1 MHFDGLPFFACL
13 CVCVC
18 ICVLLCECLCM
29 HPFFSKV
36 AKWFS
41 GGGFLTNEMLLI
53 FLLAAFFSC
62 FSDTLSSSLSS
73 PSVTD
78 GFPTA
83 DPSASYL
90 MAETCSA
97 CSCMSVE
104 NVLYVN
110 CEKITVYRPT
120 QLIPPSSFLYHLN
133 FQNNFYIVLYP
144 NSFLNFTHA
153 VSLQLGNNK
162 LQSIEGGAFQG
173 MSALK
178 QLHLNNNELKVLRA
192 DTFQGIENLEYLQA
206 DYNLI
211 KYIEK
216 GTFNKLHKLK
226 VLILN
231 DNLVQALPDNIFRF
245 VSLTHLDIRG
255 NRIQKLPYLGVLEH
269 IGRIV
274 ELQLDDNPWNCTC
287 DLAPLKSW
295 LENMPY
301 NIFIGEAICE
311 TPSDLYG
318 RLLKETSKQE
328 LCPMGTGS
336 DFDVKM
342 PPADNGQ
349 SPSITSP
356 TSVAPFATKAPKMT
370 DSSKIY
376 GNGIIAGLPPYGRNS
391 QIVSFQTRIPPLC
404 PQPCSCKAHPSDFG
418 ISVSCQERNIKSLAE
433 LIPKPQNAKKLHLS
447 GNYIHDISLT
457 DFQGFEGLDLLHLGS
472 NQIVTVQKGVFTNFT
487 NLRRLYLNG
496 NQLEQLHPEMF
507 LGLTNLQYLYL
518 EYNAIKE
525 ILAGSFDP
533 MPNLQLLYLNNN
545 VLRSLPAYVF
555 AGVPLARL
563 NLKNNHFMTLPVSG
577 VLDQLQSLSQIDLEG
592 NPWECSCDL
601 VALKLWLEKLND
613 GLAAKEVKCASP
625 VQFSN
630 IELRHL
636 KNEILCPKLIA
647 RPPLIHTRA
656 TPVMTSVSSAGVGK
670 APPGGPV
677 PLSIM
682 ILSILV
688 VLILTVF
695 VAFCLLVFVLRRN
708 KKPVGRQEGLG
719 NRECSN
725 MSLQLR
731 RHSHK
736 SGKKGAIPGDD
747 LGGETFIPQ
756 TIENFGKS
764 HTCGIGRSSD
774 MDAGF
779 KFADSQRQKIIF
791 RNSSET
797 EKEPLAT
804 LEQNKRLS
812 TIDELEEFLPNRE
825 SSMFIQNFLDSKRE
839 FNSIGMRGYEI
850 RYPEKTLDKK
860 MKKSSLIGGNHSK
873 IVVEHR
879 KSEYYELKAKLQG
892 TPDYLQVL
900 EEQTALSK
908 I

>member
-1 MHFDGLPFFACL
+1 MML
-13 CVCVC
+13 
-18 ICVLLCECLCM
+18 VL
-29 HPFFSKV
+29 
-36 AKWFS
+36 
-41 GGGFLTNEMLLI
+41 
-53 FLLAAFFSC
+53 LLAAF
-62 FSDTLSSSLSS
+62 SSSISSSS
-73 PSVTD
+73 PSSPSMSD
-78 GFPTA
+78 GLPMA
-83 DPSASYL
+83 DPSAPDL
-90 MAETCSA
+90 MSETCSA
-97 CSCMSVE
+97 CSCLSVE

-120 QLIPPSSFLYHLN
+120 QLIPPVSSLYHLN
-133 FQNNFYIVLYP
+133 FQNNFLIILYP

-153 VSLQLGNNK
+153 VSLQLGNNQ
-162 LQSIEGGAFQG
+162 LQNIEGGAFMG

-178 QLHLNNNELKVLRA
+178 QLHLNNNELKVLQA

-216 GTFNKLHKLK
+216 GAFNKLHKLK

-231 DNLVQALPDNIFRF
+231 DNLIQALPDNIFRF
-245 VSLTHLDIRG
+245 ASLTHLDIRG

-287 DLAPLKSW
+287 DLAPLKAW

-318 RLLKETSKQE
+318 RLLKETNKQE

-336 DFDVKM
+336 DFDVRM
-342 PPADNGQ
+342 PPALPDTGQ
-349 SPSITSP
+349 SSSP
-356 TSVAPFATKAPKMT
+356 TPVVAITTKSPKTT

-376 GNGIIAGLPPYGRNS
+376 GNGIVAGLPPFGRNS
-391 QIVSFQTRIPPLC
+391 QIVSFQTRSTPLLC
-404 PQPCSCKAHPSDFG
+404 PEPCSCKTHPSDFG
-418 ISVSCQERNIKSLAE
+418 ITVSCQERNIKNLGD
-433 LIPKPQNAKKLHLS
+433 LVPKPQNAKKLHLS
-447 GNYIHDISLT
+447 GNYIHDISPT
-457 DFQGFEGLDLLHLGS
+457 DLRGFEGLDLLHLGS
-472 NQIVTVQKGVFTNFT
+472 NQIVTVQKGVFANLT

-496 NQLEQLHPEMF
+496 NQIEQLHPEMF

-525 ILAGSFDP
+525 VLAGTFDS

-555 AGVPLARL
+555 AGVSLVKL

-577 VLDQLQSLSQIDLEG
+577 VLDQLRSLAQIDLEG

-601 VALKLWLEKLND
+601 VALKIWLEKLSD
-613 GLAAKEVKCASP
+613 RVAAKEVRCASP
-625 VQFSN
+625 AQFYN
-630 IELRHL
+630 TELRVL

-647 RPPLIHTRA
+647 RPPFIFTSA
-656 TPVMTSVSSAGVGK
+656 TPVLTSVSPAGVGK

-708 KKPVGRQEGLG
+708 KKPAGRQELG
-719 NRECSN
+719 NQECGS
-725 MSLQLR
+725 MSLQLH
-731 RHSHK
+731 RHGHK
-736 SGKKGAIPGDD
+736 SGKKGSIPGDE

-756 TIENFGKS
+756 TIEHIGKS
-764 HTCGIGRSSD
+764 HTCGIGRSAD

-779 KFADSQRQKIIF
+779 KFADSQRQKIIL
-791 RNSSET
+791 RSSA
-797 EKEPLAT
+797 EKDKDALST
-804 LEQNKRLS
+804 LERNKRLS

-825 SSMFIQNFLDSKRE
+825 PSMFLQNFLDGKRD
-839 FNSIGMRGYEI
+839 FNSIGMGSYEI
-850 RYPEKTLDKK
+850 RYPEKSLDRK

-873 IVVEHR
+873 IVVEQR
-879 KSEYYELKAKLQG
+879 KTSCAHTLPRTHTHSAKKCLLENRNDQCLDGHNGSILQSF
-892 TPDYLQVL
+892 YLDQGGYTL
-900 EEQTALSK
+900 H
-908 I
+908 

>member
-1 MHFDGLPFFACL
+1 
-13 CVCVC
+13 
-18 ICVLLCECLCM
+18 
-29 HPFFSKV
+29 
-36 AKWFS
+36 
-41 GGGFLTNEMLLI
+41 MLLVL
-53 FLLAAFFSC
+53 LLAAFS
-62 FSDTLSSSLSS
+62 SSISGSLASSLSS
-73 PSVTD
+73 PSMSN
-78 GFPTA
+78 GPPMA
-83 DPSASYL
+83 DPSAPDL
-90 MAETCSA
+90 LAETCVA

-110 CEKITVYRPT
+110 CEEITVYRPT
-120 QLIPPSSFLYHLN
+120 QLIPPTSSLYHLN
-133 FQNNFYIVLYP
+133 FQNNFLIILYP

-153 VSLQLGNNK
+153 VSLHLGNNK
-162 LQSIEGGAFQG
+162 LQNIEGGAFMG

-178 QLHLNNNELKVLRA
+178 QLHLNSNELKVLRA
-192 DTFQGIENLEYLQA
+192 DTFLGIENLEYLQA

-211 KYIEK
+211 QYIEK
-216 GTFNKLHKLK
+216 GAFNKLHKLK

-231 DNLVQALPDNIFRF
+231 DNLIQALPDNIFRF
-245 VSLTHLDIRG
+245 ASLTHLDIRG

-287 DLAPLKSW
+287 DLAPLKAW

-318 RLLKETSKQE
+318 RLLKETNKQE

-336 DFDVKM
+336 EFDVRM
-342 PPADNGQ
+342 PPAQ
-349 SPSITSP
+349 PSKTPP
-356 TSVAPFATKAPKMT
+356 TTVAPIATKAPKTT
-370 DSSKIY
+370 DSSKFY
-376 GNGIIAGLPPYGRNS
+376 GNGIVAGRNN
-391 QIVSFQTRIPPLC
+391 QIVSFQLC

-418 ISVSCQERNIKSLAE
+418 ISVSCQERNIKNLAD
-433 LIPKPQNAKKLHLS
+433 LVPKPPNAKKLHLS
-447 GNYIHDISLT
+447 GNYIRDINPS

-472 NQIVTVQKGVFTNFT
+472 NQIVTVQKGVFANLT

-496 NQLEQLHPEMF
+496 NLLEQLHPEMF

-525 ILAGSFDP
+525 ILAGTFDS

-555 AGVPLARL
+555 AGIPLARL

-577 VLDQLQSLSQIDLEG
+577 VLDQLRSLTQIDLEG

-601 VALKLWLEKLND
+601 VALKLWLQKLSD
-613 GLAAKEVKCASP
+613 GVAAKEVKCASP
-625 VQFSN
+625 VQFAN
-630 IELRHL
+630 IELRLL
-636 KNEILCPKLIA
+636 KNEILCPRMA
-647 RPPLIHTRA
+647 RPPFIQTGA
-656 TPVMTSVSSAGVGK
+656 TPVLTSVSPAGVGK

-719 NRECSN
+719 NQECGS

-736 SGKKGAIPGDD
+736 SGKKGSIPGDD

-756 TIENFGKS
+756 TIEHIGKS

-774 MDAGF
+774 LDAGF
-779 KFADSQRQKIIF
+779 KFADSQRQKIIL
-791 RNSSET
+791 RNSADK
-797 EKEPLAT
+797 EKDMLST
-804 LEQNKRLS
+804 LERNKRLS

-825 SSMFIQNFLDSKRE
+825 PSMFIHNFLDSKRD
-839 FNSIGMRGYEI
+839 FNSIGMGGYEI

-873 IVVEHR
+873 IVVEQR
-879 KSEYYELKAKLQG
+879 KSTNYSNISIDCSTERLLGCRLKLCVVIAAIILLPFPKPAHQPCLPG
-892 TPDYLQVL
+892 SVHPSSHLPVFLFAVPEHNYDP
-900 EEQTALSK
+900 
-908 I
+908 

>member
-1 MHFDGLPFFACL
+1 
-13 CVCVC
+13 
-18 ICVLLCECLCM
+18 
-29 HPFFSKV
+29 
-36 AKWFS
+36 
-41 GGGFLTNEMLLI
+41 MLLVL
-53 FLLAAFFSC
+53 LLAAFS
-62 FSDTLSSSLSS
+62 SSISGSLASSLSS
-73 PSVTD
+73 PSMSN
-78 GFPTA
+78 GPPMA
-83 DPSASYL
+83 DPSAPDL
-90 MAETCSA
+90 LAETCVA

-110 CEKITVYRPT
+110 CEEITVYRPT
-120 QLIPPSSFLYHLN
+120 QLIPPASSLYHLN
-133 FQNNFYIVLYP
+133 FQNNFLIILYP

-153 VSLQLGNNK
+153 VSLHLGNNK
-162 LQSIEGGAFQG
+162 LQNIEGGAFMG

-178 QLHLNNNELKVLRA
+178 QLHLNSNELKVLRA
-192 DTFQGIENLEYLQA
+192 DTFLGIENLEYLQA

-211 KYIEK
+211 QYIEK
-216 GTFNKLHKLK
+216 GAFNKLHKLK

-231 DNLVQALPDNIFRF
+231 DNLIQALPDNIFRF
-245 VSLTHLDIRG
+245 ASLTHLDIRG

-287 DLAPLKSW
+287 DLAPLKAW

-318 RLLKETSKQE
+318 RLLKETNKQE

-336 DFDVKM
+336 EFDVRM
-342 PPADNGQ
+342 PPAQ
-349 SPSITSP
+349 PSKTPPS
-356 TSVAPFATKAPKMT
+356 TVAPIATKTPKTT
-370 DSSKIY
+370 DSSKFY
-376 GNGIIAGLPPYGRNS
+376 GNGIVAGRNN
-391 QIVSFQTRIPPLC
+391 QIVSFQLC

-418 ISVSCQERNIKSLAE
+418 ISVSCQERNIKNLAD
-433 LIPKPQNAKKLHLS
+433 LVPKPPNAKKLHLS
-447 GNYIHDISLT
+447 GNYIRDINPS

-472 NQIVTVQKGVFTNFT
+472 NQIVTVQKGVFANLT

-496 NQLEQLHPEMF
+496 NMLEQLHPEMF

-525 ILAGSFDP
+525 ILAGTFDS

-555 AGVPLARL
+555 AGIPLARL

-577 VLDQLQSLSQIDLEG
+577 VLDQLRSLTQIDLEG

-601 VALKLWLEKLND
+601 VALKLWLQKLSD
-613 GLAAKEVKCASP
+613 GVAAKEVKCASP
-625 VQFSN
+625 VQFAN
-630 IELRHL
+630 IELRLL
-636 KNEILCPKLIA
+636 KNEILCPRMA
-647 RPPLIHTRA
+647 RPPFIQTGA
-656 TPVMTSVSSAGVGK
+656 TPVLTSVSPAGVGK

-719 NRECSN
+719 NQECGS

-736 SGKKGAIPGDD
+736 SGKKGSIPGDD

-756 TIENFGKS
+756 TIEHIGKS

-774 MDAGF
+774 LDAGF
-779 KFADSQRQKIIF
+779 KFADSQRQKIIL
-791 RNSSET
+791 RNSADK
-797 EKEPLAT
+797 EKDMLST
-804 LEQNKRLS
+804 LERNKRLS

-825 SSMFIQNFLDSKRE
+825 PSMFIHNFLDSKRD
-839 FNSIGMRGYEI
+839 FSSIGMGGYEI

-873 IVVEHR
+873 IVVEQR

-908 I
+908 M

>member
-1 MHFDGLPFFACL
+1 
-13 CVCVC
+13 
-18 ICVLLCECLCM
+18 
-29 HPFFSKV
+29 
-36 AKWFS
+36 
-41 GGGFLTNEMLLI
+41 MLLVL
-53 FLLAAFFSC
+53 LLAAFS
-62 FSDTLSSSLSS
+62 SSISGSLASSLSS
-73 PSVTD
+73 PSMSN
-78 GFPTA
+78 GPPMA
-83 DPSASYL
+83 DPSAPDL
-90 MAETCSA
+90 LAETCVA

-110 CEKITVYRPT
+110 CEEITVYRPT
-120 QLIPPSSFLYHLN
+120 QLIPPASSLYHLN
-133 FQNNFYIVLYP
+133 FQNNFLIILYP

-153 VSLQLGNNK
+153 VSLHLGNNK
-162 LQSIEGGAFQG
+162 LQNIEGGAFMG

-178 QLHLNNNELKVLRA
+178 QLHLNSNELKVLRA
-192 DTFQGIENLEYLQA
+192 DTFLGIENLEYLQA

-211 KYIEK
+211 QYIEK
-216 GTFNKLHKLK
+216 GAFNKLHKLK

-231 DNLVQALPDNIFRF
+231 DNLIQALPDNIFRF
-245 VSLTHLDIRG
+245 ASLTHLDIRG

-287 DLAPLKSW
+287 DLAPLKAW

-318 RLLKETSKQE
+318 RLLKETNKQE

-336 DFDVKM
+336 EFDVRM
-342 PPADNGQ
+342 PPAQ
-349 SPSITSP
+349 PSKTPPS
-356 TSVAPFATKAPKMT
+356 TVAPIATKTPKTT
-370 DSSKIY
+370 DSSKFY
-376 GNGIIAGLPPYGRNS
+376 GNGIVAGRNN
-391 QIVSFQTRIPPLC
+391 QIVSFQLC

-418 ISVSCQERNIKSLAE
+418 ISVSCQERNIKNLAD
-433 LIPKPQNAKKLHLS
+433 LVPKPPNAKKLHLS
-447 GNYIHDISLT
+447 GNYIRDINPS

-472 NQIVTVQKGVFTNFT
+472 NQIVTVQKGVFANLT

-496 NQLEQLHPEMF
+496 NLLEQLHPEMF

-525 ILAGSFDP
+525 ILAGTFDS

-555 AGVPLARL
+555 AGIPLARL

-577 VLDQLQSLSQIDLEG
+577 VLDQLRSLTQIDLEG

-601 VALKLWLEKLND
+601 VALKLWLQKLSD
-613 GLAAKEVKCASP
+613 GVAAKEVKCASP
-625 VQFSN
+625 VQFAN
-630 IELRHL
+630 IELRLL
-636 KNEILCPKLIA
+636 KNEILCPRMA
-647 RPPLIHTRA
+647 RPPFIQTGA
-656 TPVMTSVSSAGVGK
+656 TPVLTSVSPAGVGK

-719 NRECSN
+719 NQECGS

-736 SGKKGAIPGDD
+736 SGKKGSIPGDD

-756 TIENFGKS
+756 TIEHIGKS

-774 MDAGF
+774 LDAGF
-779 KFADSQRQKIIF
+779 KFADSQRQKIIL
-791 RNSSET
+791 RNSADK
-797 EKEPLAT
+797 EKDMLST
-804 LEQNKRLS
+804 LERNKRLS

-825 SSMFIQNFLDSKRE
+825 PSMFIHNFLDSKRD
-839 FNSIGMRGYEI
+839 FNSIGMGGYEI

-873 IVVEHR
+873 IVVEQR

-908 I
+908 M

>member
-1 MHFDGLPFFACL
+1 
-13 CVCVC
+13 
-18 ICVLLCECLCM
+18 
-29 HPFFSKV
+29 
-36 AKWFS
+36 
-41 GGGFLTNEMLLI
+41 MLLVILLTAVFSSI
-53 FLLAAFFSC
+53 FV
-62 FSDTLSSSLSS
+62 SSSSS
-73 PSVTD
+73 TTSMSDGPPMVDPFPSDLT
-78 GFPTA
+78 
-83 DPSASYL
+83 
-90 MAETCSA
+90 AETCVA

-110 CEKITVYRPT
+110 CEKVTVYRPT
-120 QLIPPSSFLYHLN
+120 QLIPPASSLYHLN
-133 FQNNFYIVLYP
+133 FQNNFLIILYP

-153 VSLQLGNNK
+153 VSLHLGNNK
-162 LQSIEGGAFQG
+162 LQNIEGGAFMG

-216 GTFNKLHKLK
+216 GAFNKLHKLK

-231 DNLVQALPDNIFRF
+231 DNLIQALPDNIFRF
-245 VSLTHLDIRG
+245 ASLTHLDIRG

-287 DLAPLKSW
+287 DLAPLKAW

-311 TPSDLYG
+311 TPLDLYG
-318 RLLKETSKQE
+318 RLLKETNKQE
-328 LCPMGTGS
+328 LCPMGIGS
-336 DFDVKM
+336 EFDVRM
-342 PPADNGQ
+342 PPPDNGQ
-349 SPSITSP
+349 APSAMSPST
-356 TSVAPFATKAPKMT
+356 VAPVATKAPKTT

-376 GNGIIAGLPPYGRNS
+376 GIVAGSPPSGRKV
-391 QIVSFQTRIPPLC
+391 QIVSFQTRTPPLLC

-418 ISVSCQERNIKSLAE
+418 ISVSCQERNIKNLAE
-433 LIPKPQNAKKLHLS
+433 LIPKPQNAKKLFLS
-447 GNYIHDISLT
+447 GNYIRDISPF
-457 DFQGFEGLDLLHLGS
+457 DFKGFEGLDLLHLGS
-472 NQIVTVQKGVFTNFT
+472 NQIAAVQKGVFANLT

-507 LGLTNLQYLYL
+507 LGLTNLQSLSL

-525 ILAGSFDP
+525 ILAGTFDS

-545 VLRSLPAYVF
+545 VLRSLPAYIF
-555 AGVPLARL
+555 AGIPLAKL
-563 NLKNNHFMTLPVSG
+563 SLKDNHFMTLPVSG
-577 VLDQLQSLSQIDLEG
+577 VLDQLESLNQIDLEG
-592 NPWECSCDL
+592 NPWDCTCDV
-601 VALKLWLEKLND
+601 VALKIWLQKLND
-613 GLAAKEVKCASP
+613 GVAVKEVKCVSP
-625 VQFSN
+625 AQFSN
-630 IELRHL
+630 TELRL
-636 KNEILCPKLIA
+636 IKNEVLCPKLA
-647 RPPLIHTRA
+647 RPPPIVTST
-656 TPVMTSVSSAGVGK
+656 TPFLTSTAEVSN

-695 VAFCLLVFVLRRN
+695 VAFCLLIFVLRRN

-719 NRECSN
+719 NQECGS

-731 RHSHK
+731 RHGHK
-736 SGKKGAIPGDD
+736 SGKKGSIPGDD
-747 LGGETFIPQ
+747 LGAETFIPQ
-756 TIENFGKS
+756 TIEHIGKS

-774 MDAGF
+774 IDAGF

-791 RNSSET
+791 RSCPD
-797 EKEPLAT
+797 KDKDPLST
-804 LEQNKRLS
+804 LERNKRLS
-812 TIDELEEFLPNRE
+812 TIDELEEFLPSRDP
-825 SSMFIQNFLDSKRE
+825 SMFIHNFMDAKRD
-839 FNSIGMRGYEI
+839 FNSIGMGGYEI
-850 RYPEKTLDKK
+850 RYPEKTLDRK

-873 IVVEHR
+873 IVVEQR

-908 I
+908 M

>member
-1 MHFDGLPFFACL
+1 
-13 CVCVC
+13 
-18 ICVLLCECLCM
+18 
-29 HPFFSKV
+29 
-36 AKWFS
+36 
-41 GGGFLTNEMLLI
+41 MLLVL
-53 FLLAAFFSC
+53 LLAAFS
-62 FSDTLSSSLSS
+62 SSISGSLASSLSS
-73 PSVTD
+73 PSMSN
-78 GFPTA
+78 GPPMA
-83 DPSASYL
+83 DPSAPDL
-90 MAETCSA
+90 LAETCVA

-110 CEKITVYRPT
+110 CEEITVYRPT
-120 QLIPPSSFLYHLN
+120 QLIPPASSLYHLN
-133 FQNNFYIVLYP
+133 FQNNFLIILYP

-153 VSLQLGNNK
+153 VSLHLGNNK
-162 LQSIEGGAFQG
+162 LQNIEGGAFMG

-178 QLHLNNNELKVLRA
+178 QLHLNSNELKVLRA
-192 DTFQGIENLEYLQA
+192 DTFLGIENLEYLQA

-211 KYIEK
+211 QYIEK
-216 GTFNKLHKLK
+216 GAFNKLHKLK

-231 DNLVQALPDNIFRF
+231 DNLIQALPDNIFRF
-245 VSLTHLDIRG
+245 ASLTHLDIRG

-287 DLAPLKSW
+287 DLAPLKAW

-318 RLLKETSKQE
+318 RLLKETNKQE

-336 DFDVKM
+336 EFDVRM
-342 PPADNGQ
+342 PPAQ
-349 SPSITSP
+349 PSKTPPS
-356 TSVAPFATKAPKMT
+356 TVAPIATKTPKTT
-370 DSSKIY
+370 DSSKFY
-376 GNGIIAGLPPYGRNS
+376 GNGIVAGRNN
-391 QIVSFQTRIPPLC
+391 QIVSFQLC

-418 ISVSCQERNIKSLAE
+418 ISVSCQERNIKNLAD
-433 LIPKPQNAKKLHLS
+433 LVPKPPNAKKLHLS
-447 GNYIHDISLT
+447 GNYIRDINPS

-472 NQIVTVQKGVFTNFT
+472 NQIVTVQKGVFANLT

-496 NQLEQLHPEMF
+496 NLLEQLHPEMF

-525 ILAGSFDP
+525 ILAGTFDS

-545 VLRSLPAYVF
+545 VLQSLPAYVF
-555 AGVPLARL
+555 AGIPLARL

-577 VLDQLQSLSQIDLEG
+577 VLDQLRSLTQIDLEG

-601 VALKLWLEKLND
+601 VALKLWLQKLSD
-613 GLAAKEVKCASP
+613 GVAAKEVKCASP
-625 VQFSN
+625 VQFAN
-630 IELRHL
+630 IELRLL
-636 KNEILCPKLIA
+636 KNEILCPRMA
-647 RPPLIHTRA
+647 RPPFIQTGA
-656 TPVMTSVSSAGVGK
+656 TPVLTSVSPAGVGK

-719 NRECSN
+719 NQECGS

-736 SGKKGAIPGDD
+736 SGKKGSIPGDD
-747 LGGETFIPQ
+747 LGGEAFIPQ
-756 TIENFGKS
+756 TIEHIGKS

-774 MDAGF
+774 LDAGF
-779 KFADSQRQKIIF
+779 KFADSQRQKIIL
-791 RNSSET
+791 RNSADK
-797 EKEPLAT
+797 EKDMLST
-804 LEQNKRLS
+804 LERNKRLS

-825 SSMFIQNFLDSKRE
+825 PSMFIHNFLDSKRD
-839 FNSIGMRGYEI
+839 FNSIGMGGYEI

-873 IVVEHR
+873 IVVEQR

-908 I
+908 M

>member
-1 MHFDGLPFFACL
+1 
-13 CVCVC
+13 
-18 ICVLLCECLCM
+18 
-29 HPFFSKV
+29 
-36 AKWFS
+36 
-41 GGGFLTNEMLLI
+41 MLLVL
-53 FLLAAFFSC
+53 LLAAFS
-62 FSDTLSSSLSS
+62 SSISGSLSSSLSS
-73 PSVTD
+73 PSMSD
-78 GFPTA
+78 GPQMA
-83 DPSASYL
+83 DPSASDL

-120 QLIPPSSFLYHLN
+120 QLVPPASSLYHLN
-133 FQNNFYIVLYP
+133 FQNNFLIILYP

-162 LQSIEGGAFQG
+162 LQNIEGGAFMG

-192 DTFQGIENLEYLQA
+192 DTFLGIENLEYLQA

-211 KYIEK
+211 KYIER
-216 GTFNKLHKLK
+216 GAFNKLHRLK

-231 DNLVQALPDNIFRF
+231 DNLIQALPDNIFRF
-245 VSLTHLDIRG
+245 ASLTHLDIRG

-287 DLAPLKSW
+287 DLAPLKAW

-318 RLLKETSKQE
+318 RLLKETNKQE

-336 DFDVKM
+336 DFDVRM
-342 PPADNGQ
+342 PPVPPDGQ
-349 SPSITSP
+349 SPSKMSP
-356 TSVAPFATKAPKMT
+356 TTVVPLATKVPKTT

-376 GNGIIAGLPPYGRNS
+376 GNGIVAGLPPFGRNS
-391 QIVSFQTRIPPLC
+391 QIVSVQTRTPPLLQLQC

-418 ISVSCQERNIKSLAE
+418 ISVSCQERNIKHLAD
-433 LIPKPQNAKKLHLS
+433 LIPKPPNAKKLHLS
-447 GNYIHDISLT
+447 GNYIRDISPA

-472 NQIVTVQKGVFTNFT
+472 NQIATVQKGVFANLT

-507 LGLTNLQYLYL
+507 LGLSNLQYLYL

-525 ILAGSFDP
+525 ILAGTFDS

-555 AGVPLARL
+555 AGVSLARL

-577 VLDQLQSLSQIDLEG
+577 VLDQLRSLTQIDLEG

-601 VALKLWLEKLND
+601 VALKLWLEKLSD
-613 GLAAKEVKCASP
+613 GVAGKEVKCASP

-630 IELRHL
+630 TELRLL
-636 KNEILCPKLIA
+636 KNEILCPKLVA
-647 RPPLIHTRA
+647 RPPFILTSA
-656 TPVMTSVSSAGVGK
+656 TPVLTSVSPAGVGK

-708 KKPVGRQEGLG
+708 KKPAGRQEGLG
-719 NRECSN
+719 NQECGS

-736 SGKKGAIPGDD
+736 SGKKGSIPGDD

-756 TIENFGKS
+756 TIEHIGKS
-764 HTCGIGRSSD
+764 HTCGMGRSSD

-779 KFADSQRQKIIF
+779 KFADSQRQKIIL
-791 RNSSET
+791 RNSADKDKDS
-797 EKEPLAT
+797 LST
-804 LEQNKRLS
+804 LERNKRLS
-812 TIDELEEFLPNRE
+812 TIDELEEFLPHRE
-825 SSMFIQNFLDSKRE
+825 PSMFIQNFLDSKRD
-839 FNSIGMRGYEI
+839 FNSIGMGGYEI

-873 IVVEHR
+873 IVVEQR

-908 I
+908 M

>member
-1 MHFDGLPFFACL
+1 MHLKILAMCTVP
-13 CVCVC
+13 
-18 ICVLLCECLCM
+18 VLSPLALHCQITR
-29 HPFFSKV
+29 V
-36 AKWFS
+36 
-41 GGGFLTNEMLLI
+41 MLLI
-53 FLLAAFFSC
+53 PLLAAFFS
-62 FSDTLSSSLSS
+62 SISGSLSSSLSS
-73 PSVTD
+73 MSD
-78 GFPTA
+78 GPPMMDPTA
-83 DPSASYL
+83 SDL

-110 CEKITVYRPT
+110 CEKIPVYRPT
-120 QLIPPSSFLYHLN
+120 QLIPPASYLYHMN
-133 FQNNFYIVLYP
+133 FQNNFLIILYP

-162 LQSIEGGAFQG
+162 LQNIEGGAFMG

-216 GTFNKLHKLK
+216 GAFNKLHKLK

-231 DNLVQALPDNIFRF
+231 DNLIQSLPENIFRF
-245 VSLTHLDIRG
+245 ASLTHLDIRG
-255 NRIQKLPYLGVLEH
+255 NRIQNLPYLGVLEH

-287 DLAPLKSW
+287 DLAPLKAW

-318 RLLKETSKQE
+318 RLLKETNRQE

-336 DFDVKM
+336 EFDIRM
-342 PPADNGQ
+342 PPALPENGQ
-349 SPSITSP
+349 ESFIVTS
-356 TSVAPFATKAPKMT
+356 TTVAPADTK
-370 DSSKIY
+370 SSKTPDPSKFF
-376 GNGIIAGLPPYGRNS
+376 GNGIVAGLPPLGKNR
-391 QIVSFQTRIPPLC
+391 QIVSFQTPPMSC
-404 PQPCSCKAHPSDFG
+404 PLPCSCKAQPSDFG
-418 ISVSCQERNIKSLAE
+418 ISISCQERSIRNLAE
-433 LIPKPQNAKKLHLS
+433 LASKPPNAKKLHLS
-447 GNYIHDISLT
+447 GNYILDISPT

-472 NQIVTVQKGVFTNFT
+472 NQIAVVQKGVFANLT

-496 NQLEQLHPEMF
+496 NQLEQLHPDMF

-525 ILAGSFDP
+525 ILASTFDS

-545 VLRSLPAYVF
+545 VLRSLPAYIF
-555 AGVPLARL
+555 AGVHLARL

-577 VLDQLQSLSQIDLEG
+577 VLDQLRSLTQIDLEG

-601 VALKLWLEKLND
+601 VALKLWLQKLSD
-613 GLAAKEVKCASP
+613 GVAAKEVKCASP
-625 VQFSN
+625 VQFAN
-630 IELRHL
+630 IELRL
-636 KNEILCPKLIA
+636 IKNEILCPRLA
-647 RPPLIHTRA
+647 RPPLIITSA
-656 TPVMTSVSSAGVGK
+656 TPILTSVSPAGVGK

-719 NRECSN
+719 NQECGSL
-725 MSLQLR
+725 SLQIR
-731 RHSHK
+731 RHGHK
-736 SGKKGAIPGDD
+736 SGKKGSIPGDD

-756 TIENFGKS
+756 TIEHIGKS

-779 KFADSQRQKIIF
+779 KFADSQRQKIIL
-791 RNSSET
+791 RNCPDKDKDLLS
-797 EKEPLAT
+797 T
-804 LEQNKRLS
+804 LERNKRLS

-825 SSMFIQNFLDSKRE
+825 PSLFIHNFLDSKRD
-839 FNSIGMRGYEI
+839 FNSIGMSGYEI

-873 IVVEHR
+873 IVVEQR

-908 I
+908 M

>member
-1 MHFDGLPFFACL
+1 
-13 CVCVC
+13 
-18 ICVLLCECLCM
+18 
-29 HPFFSKV
+29 
-36 AKWFS
+36 
-41 GGGFLTNEMLLI
+41 MLLVL
-53 FLLAAFFSC
+53 LLAAFS
-62 FSDTLSSSLSS
+62 SSITGSLSSSSLSS
-73 PSVTD
+73 PPMSD
-78 GFPTA
+78 GPQMA
-83 DPSASYL
+83 YPSPSDL

-120 QLIPPSSFLYHLN
+120 QLVPPASSLYHLN
-133 FQNNFYIVLYP
+133 FQNNFLIVLYP

-162 LQSIEGGAFQG
+162 LQNVEGGAFAG

-216 GTFNKLHKLK
+216 GAFNKLHKLK
-226 VLILN
+226 VVILN
-231 DNLVQALPDNIFRF
+231 DNLIQALPDNIFRF
-245 VSLTHLDIRG
+245 ASLTHLDIRG

-287 DLAPLKSW
+287 DLAPLKAW

-318 RLLKETSKQE
+318 RLLKETNKQE

-336 DFDVKM
+336 DFDVRM
-342 PPADNGQ
+342 PPAHPENGQ
-349 SPSITSP
+349 PPSRMSPSTVGP
-356 TSVAPFATKAPKMT
+356 AATKAPT

-376 GNGIIAGLPPYGRNS
+376 GNGIVAGLPPSGRNR
-391 QIVSFQTRIPPLC
+391 QIVSTQTRTPPLTC

-418 ISVSCQERNIKSLAE
+418 ISVSCQERNVKNLAD
-433 LIPKPQNAKKLHLS
+433 LFPRPTNAKKLHVS
-447 GNYIHDISLT
+447 GNYIHDVSPL

-472 NQIVTVQKGVFTNFT
+472 NQIVTIQRGVFANLT

-496 NQLEQLHPEMF
+496 NQIEQLHPEMF
-507 LGLTNLQYLYL
+507 LGLSNLQYLYL

-525 ILAGSFDP
+525 ILAGTFDS

-555 AGVPLARL
+555 AGVSLARL

-577 VLDQLQSLSQIDLEG
+577 VLDQLQTLTQIDLEG
-592 NPWECSCDL
+592 NPWDCSCDL
-601 VALKLWLEKLND
+601 VALKLWLEKLGD
-613 GLAAKEVKCASP
+613 GVASREVRCSSP

-630 IELRHL
+630 VELRLL
-636 KNEILCPKLIA
+636 KNEVICPKLVS
-647 RPPLIHTRA
+647 RPPLIFTSA
-656 TPVMTSVSSAGVGK
+656 TPTLTSAPPAGVDK

-708 KKPVGRQEGLG
+708 KKPAGRQEGLG
-719 NRECSN
+719 SQECGS

-731 RHSHK
+731 RHGHK
-736 SGKKGAIPGDD
+736 SGKKGSIPGDD
-747 LGGETFIPQ
+747 LGAETFIPQ
-756 TIENFGKS
+756 TIEHIGKS
-764 HTCGIGRSSD
+764 HTCGIGRSPD

-779 KFADSQRQKIIF
+779 KFADSQRQKIIL
-791 RNSSET
+791 RSSGGASAASER
-797 EKEPLAT
+797 EKEALST
-804 LEQNKRLS
+804 LERNKRLS
-812 TIDELEEFLPNRE
+812 TIDELEEFLPHRE
-825 SSMFIQNFLDSKRE
+825 PSMFIQNFLDKRD
-839 FNSIGMRGYEI
+839 FNSIGMGGYEI
-850 RYPEKTLDKK
+850 RYPEKTLDRK
-860 MKKSSLIGGNHSK
+860 KKSSLIGGNHSK
-873 IVVEHR
+873 IVVEQR

-908 I
+908 M

>member
-1 MHFDGLPFFACL
+1 
-13 CVCVC
+13 
-18 ICVLLCECLCM
+18 
-29 HPFFSKV
+29 
-36 AKWFS
+36 
-41 GGGFLTNEMLLI
+41 MLLVL
-53 FLLAAFFSC
+53 LLAAFS
-62 FSDTLSSSLSS
+62 SSISGSLASSLSS
-73 PSVTD
+73 PSMSN
-78 GFPTA
+78 GPPMA
-83 DPSASYL
+83 DPSAPDL
-90 MAETCSA
+90 LAETCVA

-110 CEKITVYRPT
+110 CEEITVYRPT
-120 QLIPPSSFLYHLN
+120 QLIPPASSLYHLN
-133 FQNNFYIVLYP
+133 FQNNFLIILYP

-153 VSLQLGNNK
+153 VSLHLGNNK
-162 LQSIEGGAFQG
+162 LQNIEGGAFMG

-178 QLHLNNNELKVLRA
+178 QLHLNSNELKVLRA
-192 DTFQGIENLEYLQA
+192 DTFLGIENLEYLQA

-211 KYIEK
+211 QYIEK
-216 GTFNKLHKLK
+216 GAFNKLHKLK

-231 DNLVQALPDNIFRF
+231 DNLIQALPDNIFRF
-245 VSLTHLDIRG
+245 ASLTHLDIRG

-287 DLAPLKSW
+287 DLAPLKAW

-318 RLLKETSKQE
+318 RLLKETNKQE

-336 DFDVKM
+336 EFDVRM
-342 PPADNGQ
+342 PPAQ
-349 SPSITSP
+349 PSKTPPS
-356 TSVAPFATKAPKMT
+356 TVAPIATKTPKTT
-370 DSSKIY
+370 DSSKFY
-376 GNGIIAGLPPYGRNS
+376 GNGIVAGRNN
-391 QIVSFQTRIPPLC
+391 QIVSFQLC

-418 ISVSCQERNIKSLAE
+418 ISVSCQERNIKNLAD
-433 LIPKPQNAKKLHLS
+433 LVPKPPNAKKLHLS
-447 GNYIHDISLT
+447 GNYIRDINPS

-472 NQIVTVQKGVFTNFT
+472 NQIVTVQKGVFANLT

-496 NQLEQLHPEMF
+496 NLLEQLHPEMF

-525 ILAGSFDP
+525 ILAGTFDS

-545 VLRSLPAYVF
+545 VLQSLPAYVF
-555 AGVPLARL
+555 AGIPLARL

-577 VLDQLQSLSQIDLEG
+577 VLDQLRSLTQIDLEG
-592 NPWECSCDL
+592 NPWECLCDL
-601 VALKLWLEKLND
+601 VALKLWLQKLSD
-613 GLAAKEVKCASP
+613 GVAAKEVKCASP
-625 VQFSN
+625 VQFAN
-630 IELRHL
+630 IELRLL
-636 KNEILCPKLIA
+636 KNEILCPRMA
-647 RPPLIHTRA
+647 RPPFIQTGA
-656 TPVMTSVSSAGVGK
+656 TPVLTSVSPAGVGK

-719 NRECSN
+719 NQECGS

-736 SGKKGAIPGDD
+736 SGKKGSIPGDD
-747 LGGETFIPQ
+747 LGGEAFIPQ
-756 TIENFGKS
+756 TIEHIGKS

-774 MDAGF
+774 LDAGF
-779 KFADSQRQKIIF
+779 KFADSQRQKIIL
-791 RNSSET
+791 RNSADK
-797 EKEPLAT
+797 EKDMLST
-804 LEQNKRLS
+804 LERNKRLS

-825 SSMFIQNFLDSKRE
+825 PSMFIHNFLDSKRD
-839 FNSIGMRGYEI
+839 FNSIGMGGYEI

-873 IVVEHR
+873 IVVEQR

-908 I
+908 M

>member
-1 MHFDGLPFFACL
+1 MHRLKSEPTAILTSEWEQCL
-13 CVCVC
+13 S
-18 ICVLLCECLCM
+18 IKKPHLQTL
-29 HPFFSKV
+29 KV
-36 AKWFS
+36 TKWFS
-41 GGGFLTNEMLLI
+41 GGFIKGKMLLLV
-53 FLLAAFFSC
+53 LLAFSVSNT
-62 FSDTLSSSLSS
+62 FSDLDSDLS
-73 PSVTD
+73 
-78 GFPTA
+78 
-83 DPSASYL
+83 
-90 MAETCSA
+90 AETCSA
-97 CSCMSVE
+97 CSCMSIE

-120 QLIPPSSFLYHLN
+120 QLLPPVSSLYHLN
-133 FQNNFYIVLYP
+133 FQNNLLIILYP

-162 LQSIEGGAFQG
+162 LQNIEGGAFYG
-173 MSALK
+173 LSSLK

-192 DTFQGIENLEYLQA
+192 DTFYGIENLEYLQA

-216 GTFNKLHKLK
+216 GSFNKLHRLK

-231 DNLVQALPDNIFRF
+231 DNLVQILPDNIFRF
-245 VSLTHLDIRG
+245 ASLTHLDIRG

-287 DLAPLKSW
+287 DLLPLKAW

-318 RLLKETSKQE
+318 RLLKETNKQE

-336 DFDVKM
+336 DFDVRM
-342 PPADNGQ
+342 PPSQPDNGQ
-349 SPSITSP
+349 TTTDTAPTTIPPITTNPS
-356 TSVAPFATKAPKMT
+356 KM
-370 DSSKIY
+370 Y
-376 GNGIIAGLPPYGRNS
+376 GNGIVGLPGLNKHIPIMSY
-391 QIVSFQTRIPPLC
+391 QTRTPPLSC
-404 PQPCSCKAHPSDFG
+404 PQPCTCKAHPSDFG
-418 ISVSCQERNIKSLAE
+418 IGVSCQERSIHNLAD
-433 LIPKPQNAKKLHLS
+433 LIPKPPNAKKLHLS
-447 GNYIHDISLT
+447 GNYIQYISPV

-472 NQIVTVQKGVFTNFT
+472 NQIVTVQKGVFANLT

-507 LGLTNLQYLYL
+507 LGLSNLQYLYL

-525 ILAGSFDP
+525 VLAETFDS

-545 VLRSLPAYVF
+545 VLRSLPAYIF
-555 AGVPLARL
+555 ASVSLARL

-577 VLDQLQSLSQIDLEG
+577 VLDQLRSLTQIDLEG

-613 GLAAKEVKCASP
+613 GVAAKEIKCASP

-630 IELRHL
+630 IELRLL

-647 RPPLIHTRA
+647 RSPFILTSAI
-656 TPVMTSVSSAGVGK
+656 PVVNSLSPAGVGK

-708 KKPVGRQEGLG
+708 KKPPGRQEGMG
-719 NRECSN
+719 NQECGS
-725 MSLQLR
+725 MQLALR
-731 RHSHK
+731 RHNK
-736 SGKKGAIPGDD
+736 SSKKDD

-756 TIENFGKS
+756 TIEHMSKS
-764 HTCGIGRSSD
+764 HTCSIRDSES
-774 MDAGF
+774 GF
-779 KFADSQRQKIIF
+779 RFADSQRQKIIM
-791 RNSSET
+791 RNSTDQDKDSLS
-797 EKEPLAT
+797 PLDPR
-804 LEQNKRLS
+804 NKRLS
-812 TIDELEEFLPNRE
+812 TIDELDEFLPRE
-825 SSMFIQNFLDSKRE
+825 SNMFIQNFLDSKRLD
-839 FNSIGMRGYEI
+839 FNSIGVSGFEI
-850 RYPEKTLDKK
+850 RYPEKPHDKN
-860 MKKSSLIGGNHSK
+860 MKKSLIGGNHSK
-873 IVVEHR
+873 IVVEQR
-879 KSEYYELKAKLQG
+879 KNEYYELKAKLQG

-900 EEQTALSK
+900 EEQTQMSK
-908 I
+908 M

>member
-1 MHFDGLPFFACL
+1 
-13 CVCVC
+13 
-18 ICVLLCECLCM
+18 
-29 HPFFSKV
+29 
-36 AKWFS
+36 
-41 GGGFLTNEMLLI
+41 MLLVL
-53 FLLAAFFSC
+53 LLAAFS
-62 FSDTLSSSLSS
+62 SSISGSLSSSLSS
-73 PSVTD
+73 SSSSD
-78 GFPTA
+78 GYPMA
-83 DPSASYL
+83 DPSSLDL

-120 QLIPPSSFLYHLN
+120 QLIPPASSLYHLN
-133 FQNNFYIVLYP
+133 FQNNLLIILYP

-162 LQSIEGGAFQG
+162 LQNIEGGAFVG
-173 MSALK
+173 LSSLK

-192 DTFQGIENLEYLQA
+192 DTFQGIESLEYLQA

-216 GTFNKLHKLK
+216 GAFNKLHKLK

-231 DNLVQALPDNIFRF
+231 DNLIQALPDNIFRF
-245 VSLTHLDIRG
+245 ASLTHLDIRG

-287 DLAPLKSW
+287 DLAPLKAW

-318 RLLKETSKQE
+318 RLLKETNKQE
-328 LCPMGTGS
+328 LCPLGTGS
-336 DFDVKM
+336 DFDVRM
-342 PPADNGQ
+342 PPAQPENGQ
-349 SPSITSP
+349 SPSNMSP
-356 TSVAPFATKAPKMT
+356 TTVAPLATKAPKTT
-370 DSSKIY
+370 DPSKIY
-376 GNGIIAGLPPYGRNS
+376 GNGIVAGLPPFGRNS
-391 QIVSFQTRIPPLC
+391 QIVSYQTRTPPLSC
-404 PQPCSCKAHPSDFG
+404 PQPCTCKAHPSDFG
-418 ISVSCQERNIKSLAE
+418 ISVSCQERNINNLAD
-433 LIPKPQNAKKLHLS
+433 LIPKPPNAKKLHLS
-447 GNYIHDISLT
+447 GNYIRDISPA

-472 NQIVTVQKGVFTNFT
+472 NQIVTVQKGVFANLT

-525 ILAGSFDP
+525 ILAGTFDS

-545 VLRSLPAYVF
+545 VLRSLPAYIF
-555 AGVPLARL
+555 AGVSLARL

-577 VLDQLQSLSQIDLEG
+577 VLDQLRSLTQIDLEG

-601 VALKLWLEKLND
+601 VALKLWLEKLSD
-613 GLAAKEVKCASP
+613 GVAAKEVKCASP

-630 IELRHL
+630 IELRLL

-647 RPPLIHTRA
+647 RPPFILTSA
-656 TPVMTSVSSAGVGK
+656 TPVLTSVSPAGVGK

-719 NRECSN
+719 SQECGS

-736 SGKKGAIPGDD
+736 SGKKGSVPGDD
-747 LGGETFIPQ
+747 LGGEAFIPQ
-756 TIENFGKS
+756 TIEHIGKS

-779 KFADSQRQKIIF
+779 KFADSQRQKIIL
-791 RNSSET
+791 RNSADKDKDS
-797 EKEPLAT
+797 LST
-804 LEQNKRLS
+804 LERNKRLS
-812 TIDELEEFLPNRE
+812 TIDELEEFLPGRE
-825 SSMFIQNFLDSKRE
+825 SNMFIQNFLDSKRD
-839 FNSIGMRGYEI
+839 FNSIGMGGFEI
-850 RYPEKTLDKK
+850 RYPEKPLDKK

-873 IVVEHR
+873 IVVEQR

-908 I
+908 M

>member
-1 MHFDGLPFFACL
+1 
-13 CVCVC
+13 
-18 ICVLLCECLCM
+18 
-29 HPFFSKV
+29 
-36 AKWFS
+36 
-41 GGGFLTNEMLLI
+41 MLLVL
-53 FLLAAFFSC
+53 LLAAFS
-62 FSDTLSSSLSS
+62 SSITGSLSSSSLSS
-73 PSVTD
+73 PPMSD
-78 GFPTA
+78 GPQMA
-83 DPSASYL
+83 YPSPSDL
-90 MAETCSA
+90 MAETCIA

-120 QLIPPSSFLYHLN
+120 QLIPPPSSLYHLN
-133 FQNNFYIVLYP
+133 FQNNFLIVLYP

-153 VSLQLGNNK
+153 VSMQLGNNK
-162 LQSIEGGAFQG
+162 LQNVEGGAFAG

-216 GTFNKLHKLK
+216 GAFNKLHKLK
-226 VLILN
+226 VVILN
-231 DNLVQALPDNIFRF
+231 DNLIQVLPDNIFRF
-245 VSLTHLDIRG
+245 ASLTHLDIRG

-287 DLAPLKSW
+287 DLAPLKAW

-318 RLLKETSKQE
+318 RLLKETNKQE

-336 DFDVKM
+336 DFDVRM
-342 PPADNGQ
+342 PPVHPENGQ
-349 SPSITSP
+349 PASGMSPST
-356 TSVAPFATKAPKMT
+356 VAPVATKAPKTT

-376 GNGIIAGLPPYGRNS
+376 GNGIVAGLPSSGRNS
-391 QIVSFQTRIPPLC
+391 QIISTQTRTPPVTC

-418 ISVSCQERNIKSLAE
+418 ISVSCQERNVKNLAD
-433 LIPKPQNAKKLHLS
+433 LVPRPTNAKKLHVS
-447 GNYIHDISLT
+447 GNYIHDVSPQ

-472 NQIVTVQKGVFTNFT
+472 NQIVTLQRGVFANLT

-496 NQLEQLHPEMF
+496 NQIEQLHPEMF
-507 LGLTNLQYLYL
+507 LGLSNLQYLYL

-525 ILAGSFDP
+525 ILAGTFDS

-555 AGVPLARL
+555 AGVSLARL
-563 NLKNNHFMTLPVSG
+563 NLKNNHFVTLPVSG
-577 VLDQLQSLSQIDLEG
+577 VLDQLQSLTQIDLEG
-592 NPWECSCDL
+592 NPWDCSCEL
-601 VALKLWLEKLND
+601 VALKLWLEKLGD
-613 GLAAKEVKCASP
+613 GVAAREVKCTSP
-625 VQFSN
+625 AQFYN
-630 IELRHL
+630 VELRLL
-636 KNEILCPKLIA
+636 KNEDICPKLVSR
-647 RPPLIHTRA
+647 RPFPFTLA
-656 TPVMTSVSSAGVGK
+656 TPILTSVPPAGVDT

-708 KKPVGRQEGLG
+708 KKPAGRQEGLG
-719 NRECSN
+719 SQECGS

-731 RHSHK
+731 RHGHK
-736 SGKKGAIPGDD
+736 SGKKGSIPGDD
-747 LGGETFIPQ
+747 LGAETFIPQ
-756 TIENFGKS
+756 TIEHIGKS
-764 HTCGIGRSSD
+764 HTCGIGRSPD

-779 KFADSQRQKIIF
+779 KFADSQRQKIIL
-791 RNSSET
+791 RSSGGASAASDR
-797 EKEPLAT
+797 EKEALST
-804 LEQNKRLS
+804 LERNKRLS
-812 TIDELEEFLPNRE
+812 TIDELEEFLPHRE
-825 SSMFIQNFLDSKRE
+825 PSMFIQNFLDKRD
-839 FNSIGMRGYEI
+839 FNSIGMGGYEI
-850 RYPEKTLDKK
+850 RYPEKTLDRK
-860 MKKSSLIGGNHSK
+860 KKSSLIGGNHSK
-873 IVVEHR
+873 IVVEQR

-908 I
+908 M

>member
-1 MHFDGLPFFACL
+1 MVNVCACAF
-13 CVCVC
+13 
-18 ICVLLCECLCM
+18 
-29 HPFFSKV
+29 FFSPKV
-36 AKWFS
+36 GKWFS
-41 GGGFLTNEMLLI
+41 GGGFLTGKMLLI
-53 FLLAAFFSC
+53 LLWVAFS
-62 FSDTLSSSLSS
+62 SSITGSLSSSLSS
-73 PSVTD
+73 PSMLDEAQMVE
-78 GFPTA
+78 
-83 DPSASYL
+83 PSPSDL

-120 QLIPPSSFLYHLN
+120 QLIPPGSSLYHLN
-133 FQNNFYIVLYP
+133 FQNNLLIILYP

-162 LQSIEGGAFQG
+162 LQNIEGGAFMG
-173 MSALK
+173 MGALK

-211 KYIEK
+211 KTIEK
-216 GTFNKLHKLK
+216 GAFNKLHKLK
-226 VLILN
+226 VVILN
-231 DNLVQALPDNIFRF
+231 DNLIQLLPDNIFRF
-245 VSLTHLDIRG
+245 ASLTHLDIRG
-255 NRIQKLPYLGVLEH
+255 NRIQRLPYLGVLEH

-287 DLAPLKSW
+287 ELAPLKAW

-311 TPSDLYG
+311 TPIDLYG
-318 RLLKETSKQE
+318 RLLKETNKQE

-342 PPADNGQ
+342 PPMLPDDNQ
-349 SPSITSP
+349 TPSKMPPSPEVPMTTKPPKSI
-356 TSVAPFATKAPKMT
+356 
-370 DSSKIY
+370 DSKVY
-376 GNGIIAGLPPYGRNS
+376 GNGIVAGLPPLGRNS
-391 QIVSFQTRIPPLC
+391 QIISFQNPQLVC
-404 PQPCSCKAHPSDFG
+404 PQPCICKAHPSDFG
-418 ISVSCQERNIKSLAE
+418 ISVSCQKRNIRKLVE
-433 LIPKPQNAKKLHLS
+433 LIPRPPNAKKLHLS
-447 GNYIHDISLT
+447 ENYINEMSPV
-457 DFQGFEGLDLLHLGS
+457 DFQGFEGLDFLHLGS
-472 NQIVTVQKGVFTNFT
+472 NQIVTVQKGAFANLT

-496 NQLEQLHPEMF
+496 NQIEQLHPEMF
-507 LGLTNLQYLYL
+507 LGLSNLQYLYL

-525 ILAGSFDP
+525 ILAGTFNP
-533 MPNLQLLYLNNN
+533 LPNLQLLYLNNN
-545 VLRSLPAYVF
+545 VLRSLPAYIF
-555 AGVPLARL
+555 AGISLARL

-577 VLDQLQSLSQIDLEG
+577 VLDQLHSLTQIDLEG

-601 VALKLWLEKLND
+601 VALKLWLEKLNA
-613 GLAAKEVKCASP
+613 GVVAKEVKCASP
-625 VQFSN
+625 AQFSN
-630 IELRHL
+630 TELRLL
-636 KNEILCPKLIA
+636 KNEIMCPKLVA
-647 RPPLIHTRA
+647 RPPFILTSA
-656 TPVMTSVSSAGVGK
+656 TPTLTSVAPAGVGK

-719 NRECSN
+719 NPECGS
-725 MSLQLR
+725 MSLQLH

-736 SGKKGAIPGDD
+736 STKKGFLPGDD
-747 LGGETFIPQ
+747 LGGEPFIPQ
-756 TIENFGKS
+756 TIEHIRKS

-774 MDAGF
+774 IDAEF
-779 KFADSQRQKIIF
+779 RFADPHRQKIIL
-791 RNSSET
+791 RNSAEQD
-797 EKEPLAT
+797 KEALST
-804 LEQNKRLS
+804 LERNKRLS
-812 TIDELEEFLPNRE
+812 TIDELEEFLPHRE
-825 SSMFIQNFLDSKRE
+825 PNMFFQSFLDSKRE
-839 FNSIGMRGYEI
+839 FKTAGIGGYEI
-850 RYPEKTLDKK
+850 HYPEKSTLDRK

-873 IVVEHR
+873 ILVEQR

>member
-1 MHFDGLPFFACL
+1 MHRLKSEPTAILTSEWEQCL
-13 CVCVC
+13 S
-18 ICVLLCECLCM
+18 IKKPHLQTL
-29 HPFFSKV
+29 KV
-36 AKWFS
+36 TKWFS
-41 GGGFLTNEMLLI
+41 GGFIKGKMLLLV
-53 FLLAAFFSC
+53 LLAFSVSNT
-62 FSDTLSSSLSS
+62 FSDLDSDLS
-73 PSVTD
+73 
-78 GFPTA
+78 
-83 DPSASYL
+83 
-90 MAETCSA
+90 AETCSA
-97 CSCMSVE
+97 CSCMSIE

-120 QLIPPSSFLYHLN
+120 QLLPPVSSLYHLN
-133 FQNNFYIVLYP
+133 FQNNLLIILYP

-162 LQSIEGGAFQG
+162 LQNIEGGAFYG
-173 MSALK
+173 LSSLK

-192 DTFQGIENLEYLQA
+192 DTFYGIENLEYLQA

-216 GTFNKLHKLK
+216 GSFNKLHRLK

-231 DNLVQALPDNIFRF
+231 DNLVQILPDNIFRF
-245 VSLTHLDIRG
+245 ASLTHLDIRG

-287 DLAPLKSW
+287 DLLPLKAW

-318 RLLKETSKQE
+318 RLLKETNKQE

-336 DFDVKM
+336 DFDVRM
-342 PPADNGQ
+342 PPSQPDNGQ
-349 SPSITSP
+349 TTTDTAPTTIPPITTNPS
-356 TSVAPFATKAPKMT
+356 KM
-370 DSSKIY
+370 Y
-376 GNGIIAGLPPYGRNS
+376 GNGIVGLPGLNKHIPIMSY
-391 QIVSFQTRIPPLC
+391 QTRTPPLSC
-404 PQPCSCKAHPSDFG
+404 PQPCTCKAHPSDFG
-418 ISVSCQERNIKSLAE
+418 IGVSCQERSIHNLAD
-433 LIPKPQNAKKLHLS
+433 LIPKPPNAKKLHLS
-447 GNYIHDISLT
+447 GNYIQYISPV

-472 NQIVTVQKGVFTNFT
+472 NQIVTVQKGVFANLT

-507 LGLTNLQYLYL
+507 LGLSNLQYLYL

-525 ILAGSFDP
+525 VLAETFDS

-545 VLRSLPAYVF
+545 VLRSLPAYIF
-555 AGVPLARL
+555 ASVSLARL

-577 VLDQLQSLSQIDLEG
+577 VLDQLRSLTQIDLEG

-613 GLAAKEVKCASP
+613 GVAAKEIKCASP

-630 IELRHL
+630 IELRLL

-647 RPPLIHTRA
+647 RSPFILTSAI
-656 TPVMTSVSSAGVGK
+656 PVVNSLSPAGVGK

-708 KKPVGRQEGLG
+708 KKPPGRQEGMG
-719 NRECSN
+719 NQECGS
-725 MSLQLR
+725 MQLALR
-731 RHSHK
+731 RHNK
-736 SGKKGAIPGDD
+736 SSKKDD

-756 TIENFGKS
+756 TIEHMSKS
-764 HTCGIGRSSD
+764 HTCSIRDSES
-774 MDAGF
+774 GF
-779 KFADSQRQKIIF
+779 RFADSQRQKIIM
-791 RNSSET
+791 RNSTDQDKDSLS
-797 EKEPLAT
+797 PLDPR
-804 LEQNKRLS
+804 NKRLS
-812 TIDELEEFLPNRE
+812 TIDELDEFLPRE
-825 SSMFIQNFLDSKRE
+825 SNMFIQNFLDSKRLD
-839 FNSIGMRGYEI
+839 FNSIGVSGFEI
-850 RYPEKTLDKK
+850 RYPEKPHDKN
-860 MKKSSLIGGNHSK
+860 MKKSLIGGKN
-873 IVVEHR
+873 
-879 KSEYYELKAKLQG
+879 EYYELKAKLQG

-900 EEQTALSK
+900 EEQTQMSK
-908 I
+908 M

>member
-1 MHFDGLPFFACL
+1 MML
-13 CVCVC
+13 
-18 ICVLLCECLCM
+18 VL
-29 HPFFSKV
+29 
-36 AKWFS
+36 
-41 GGGFLTNEMLLI
+41 
-53 FLLAAFFSC
+53 LLAAFS
-62 FSDTLSSSLSS
+62 SSISSSSLSS
-73 PSVTD
+73 PSMSD
-78 GFPTA
+78 GPPMA
-83 DPSASYL
+83 DPDL

-110 CEKITVYRPT
+110 CEKIAVYRPT
-120 QLIPPSSFLYHLN
+120 QLVPPVSSLYHLN
-133 FQNNFYIVLYP
+133 FQNNFLIILYP

-153 VSLQLGNNK
+153 VSLHLGNNQ
-162 LQSIEGGAFQG
+162 LQNVEGGAFMG

-216 GTFNKLHKLK
+216 GAFNKLHRLK

-231 DNLVQALPDNIFRF
+231 DNLIQALPDNIFRF
-245 VSLTHLDIRG
+245 ASLTHLDIRG

-287 DLAPLKSW
+287 DLAPLKAW

-311 TPSDLYG
+311 TPIDLYG
-318 RLLKETSKQE
+318 RLLKETNKQE

-336 DFDVKM
+336 DFDVRM
-342 PPADNGQ
+342 PPALPDTGQ
-349 SPSITSP
+349 SPSKISP
-356 TSVAPFATKAPKMT
+356 TSVVQIATKSPKTT
-370 DSSKIY
+370 DASKIY
-376 GNGIIAGLPPYGRNS
+376 GNGIVAGSPPFGRNS
-391 QIVSFQTRIPPLC
+391 QIVSFQTRTPPLLC
-404 PQPCSCKAHPSDFG
+404 PKPCSCKTHPSDFG
-418 ISVSCQERNIKSLAE
+418 ISVSCQERNVKNLVE
-433 LIPKPQNAKKLHLS
+433 LLPKPPNAKKLHLS
-447 GNYIHDISLT
+447 GNYIRDISPT

-472 NQIVTVQKGVFTNFT
+472 NQIVTVEKGVFANLT

-496 NQLEQLHPEMF
+496 NQIEQLHPEMF

-525 ILAGSFDP
+525 ILAGTFDS

-555 AGVPLARL
+555 AGVSLAKL

-577 VLDQLQSLSQIDLEG
+577 VLDQLRSLTQIDLEG

-601 VALKLWLEKLND
+601 VALKMWLEKLND
-613 GLAAKEVKCASP
+613 GVTAKEVRCASP
-625 VQFSN
+625 VQFAN
-630 IELRHL
+630 IELRLL
-636 KNEILCPKLIA
+636 KSEILCPKLIA
-647 RPPLIHTRA
+647 RPPFIFTSA
-656 TPVMTSVSSAGVGK
+656 TPLLTSLSPAGVGK

-708 KKPVGRQEGLG
+708 KKPVGRQELG
-719 NRECSN
+719 NQECGS
-725 MSLQLR
+725 MSLQPY
-731 RHSHK
+731 RHGHK
-736 SGKKGAIPGDD
+736 SGKKGSIPGDD
-747 LGGETFIPQ
+747 LGGETFIPH
-756 TIENFGKS
+756 TIEHISKS

-774 MDAGF
+774 IDAGF
-779 KFADSQRQKIIF
+779 KFADSQRQKIIL
-791 RNSSET
+791 RSSDD
-797 EKEPLAT
+797 KDALST
-804 LEQNKRLS
+804 LERNKRLS

-825 SSMFIQNFLDSKRE
+825 PSMFLQNFLEGKRD
-839 FNSIGMRGYEI
+839 FNSIGMSGYEI
-850 RYPEKTLDKK
+850 RYPEKSLDRK

-873 IVVEHR
+873 IVVEQR

-900 EEQTALSK
+900 EEQTALTK
-908 I
+908 M

>member
-1 MHFDGLPFFACL
+1 MLL
-13 CVCVC
+13 
-18 ICVLLCECLCM
+18 VLLL
-29 HPFFSKV
+29 V
-36 AKWFS
+36 A
-41 GGGFLTNEMLLI
+41 
-53 FLLAAFFSC
+53 C
-62 FSDTLSSSLSS
+62 SSSISGSLASSVSS
-73 PSVTD
+73 PTSLD
-78 GFPTA
+78 GYPMA
-83 DPSASYL
+83 DPSSSDL
-90 MAETCSA
+90 MVETCSV

-110 CEKITVYRPT
+110 CDKITVYRPT
-120 QLIPPSSFLYHLN
+120 QLIPPVSSLYHLN
-133 FQNNFYIVLYP
+133 FQNNVLIILYP

-162 LQSIEGGAFQG
+162 LQNIEGGAFAG
-173 MSALK
+173 LSALK

-192 DTFQGIENLEYLQA
+192 DTFQGIESLEYLQA

-216 GTFNKLHKLK
+216 GAFNKLHRLK
-226 VLILN
+226 VVILN
-231 DNLVQALPDNIFRF
+231 DNLIQLLPDNIFRF
-245 VSLTHLDIRG
+245 ASLTHLDIRG

-287 DLAPLKSW
+287 DLAPLKAW

-318 RLLKETSKQE
+318 RLLKETNKQE

-336 DFDVKM
+336 DFDVRM
-342 PPADNGQ
+342 PPVPPEHGE
-349 SPSITSP
+349 SPSNMSP
-356 TSVAPFATKAPKMT
+356 TTVATLITKAPKST
-370 DSSKIY
+370 DPSKIY
-376 GNGIIAGLPPYGRNS
+376 GNGIVGGLPPFGRTG
-391 QIVSFQTRIPPLC
+391 QIVSYQTRTPPLSC
-404 PQPCSCKAHPSDFG
+404 PQPCTCKAHPSDFG
-418 ISVSCQERNIKSLAE
+418 ISVSCQERNVNSLSD
-433 LIPKPQNAKKLHLS
+433 LIPKPPNAKKLHLS
-447 GNYIHDISLT
+447 GNYIRDISPV

-472 NQIVTVQKGVFTNFT
+472 NQIATVQK
-487 NLRRLYLNG
+487 
-496 NQLEQLHPEMF
+496 
-507 LGLTNLQYLYL
+507 
-518 EYNAIKE
+518 
-525 ILAGSFDP
+525 
-533 MPNLQLLYLNNN
+533 
-545 VLRSLPAYVF
+545 
-555 AGVPLARL
+555 
-563 NLKNNHFMTLPVSG
+563 VSG
-577 VLDQLQSLSQIDLEG
+577 VLDQLRSLTQIDLEG

-601 VALKLWLEKLND
+601 VALKIWLEKLSD
-613 GLAAKEVKCASP
+613 GVAAKEVKCASP

-630 IELRHL
+630 IELRLL

-647 RPPLIHTRA
+647 RPPVIFTSS
-656 TPVMTSVSSAGVGK
+656 TPLLTSLSPAGVGK

-688 VLILTVF
+688 VLIVTVF

-708 KKPVGRQEGLG
+708 KKPAGRQEGLG
-719 NRECSN
+719 GPECGS

-736 SGKKGAIPGDD
+736 SGKKGCVPGDD

-756 TIENFGKS
+756 TIEHIGKS

-779 KFADSQRQKIIF
+779 KFADSQRQKIIL
-791 RNSSET
+791 RNCADKDKDSLS
-797 EKEPLAT
+797 T
-804 LEQNKRLS
+804 LERNKRLS
-812 TIDELEEFLPNRE
+812 TIDELEEFLPGRE
-825 SSMFIQNFLDSKRE
+825 SNMFLQNFLDSKRD
-839 FNSIGMRGYEI
+839 FNSIGMGGFEI
-850 RYPEKTLDKK
+850 RYPEKPDKK

-873 IVVEHR
+873 IVVEQR

-908 I
+908 M

>member
-1 MHFDGLPFFACL
+1 
-13 CVCVC
+13 
-18 ICVLLCECLCM
+18 
-29 HPFFSKV
+29 
-36 AKWFS
+36 
-41 GGGFLTNEMLLI
+41 MLLVL
-53 FLLAAFFSC
+53 LLAAFS
-62 FSDTLSSSLSS
+62 SSISGSLASSLSS
-73 PSVTD
+73 PSMSN
-78 GFPTA
+78 GPPMA
-83 DPSASYL
+83 DPSAPDL
-90 MAETCSA
+90 LAETCVA

-110 CEKITVYRPT
+110 CEEITVYRPT
-120 QLIPPSSFLYHLN
+120 QLVPPASSLYHLN
-133 FQNNFYIVLYP
+133 FQNNFLIILYP

-153 VSLQLGNNK
+153 VSLHLGNNK
-162 LQSIEGGAFQG
+162 LQNIEGGAFMG

-178 QLHLNNNELKVLRA
+178 QLHLNSNELKVLRA
-192 DTFQGIENLEYLQA
+192 DTFLGIENLEYLQA

-211 KYIEK
+211 QYIEK
-216 GTFNKLHKLK
+216 GAFNKLHKLK

-231 DNLVQALPDNIFRF
+231 DNLIQALPDNIFRF
-245 VSLTHLDIRG
+245 ASLTHLDIRG

-287 DLAPLKSW
+287 DLAPLKAW

-318 RLLKETSKQE
+318 RLLKETNKQE

-336 DFDVKM
+336 EFDVRM
-342 PPADNGQ
+342 PPAQ
-349 SPSITSP
+349 PSKTPPS
-356 TSVAPFATKAPKMT
+356 TVAPIATKTPKTT
-370 DSSKIY
+370 DSSKFY
-376 GNGIIAGLPPYGRNS
+376 GNGIVAGRNN
-391 QIVSFQTRIPPLC
+391 QIVSFQLC

-418 ISVSCQERNIKSLAE
+418 ISVSCQERNIKNLAD
-433 LIPKPQNAKKLHLS
+433 LVPKPPNAKKLHLS
-447 GNYIHDISLT
+447 GNYIRDINPS

-472 NQIVTVQKGVFTNFT
+472 NQIITVQKGVFANLT

-496 NQLEQLHPEMF
+496 NLLEQLHPEMF

-525 ILAGSFDP
+525 ILAGTFDS

-555 AGVPLARL
+555 AGIPLARL

-577 VLDQLQSLSQIDLEG
+577 VLDQLRSLTQIDLEG

-601 VALKLWLEKLND
+601 VALKLWLQKLSD
-613 GLAAKEVKCASP
+613 GVAAKEVKCASP
-625 VQFSN
+625 VQFAN
-630 IELRHL
+630 IELRLL
-636 KNEILCPKLIA
+636 KNEILCPRMA
-647 RPPLIHTRA
+647 RPPFIQTGA
-656 TPVMTSVSSAGVGK
+656 TPVLTSVSPAGVGK

-719 NRECSN
+719 NQECGS

-736 SGKKGAIPGDD
+736 SGKKGSIPGDD
-747 LGGETFIPQ
+747 LGGEAFIPQ
-756 TIENFGKS
+756 TIEHIGKS

-774 MDAGF
+774 LDAGF
-779 KFADSQRQKIIF
+779 KFADSQRQKIIL
-791 RNSSET
+791 RNSADK
-797 EKEPLAT
+797 EKDMLST
-804 LEQNKRLS
+804 LERNKRLS

-825 SSMFIQNFLDSKRE
+825 PSMFIHNFLDSKRD
-839 FNSIGMRGYEI
+839 FNSIGMGGYEI

-873 IVVEHR
+873 IVVEQR

-908 I
+908 M

>member
-1 MHFDGLPFFACL
+1 
-13 CVCVC
+13 
-18 ICVLLCECLCM
+18 
-29 HPFFSKV
+29 
-36 AKWFS
+36 
-41 GGGFLTNEMLLI
+41 MLLVL
-53 FLLAAFFSC
+53 LLAAFFSSI
-62 FSDTLSSSLSS
+62 FVSTSSSSS
-73 PSVTD
+73 QSSMSD
-78 GFPTA
+78 GPPMA
-83 DPSASYL
+83 DPSPSDL
-90 MAETCSA
+90 MAETCVA

-110 CEKITVYRPT
+110 CEKIAVYRPT
-120 QLIPPSSFLYHLN
+120 QLVPPVSSLYHLN
-133 FQNNFYIVLYP
+133 FQNNFLIILYP
-144 NSFLNFTHA
+144 NSFQNFTHA
-153 VSLQLGNNK
+153 VSLHLGNNK
-162 LQSIEGGAFQG
+162 LQNIEGGAFIG

-216 GTFNKLHKLK
+216 GSFNKLHKLK

-231 DNLVQALPDNIFRF
+231 DNLIQALPDNIFRF
-245 VSLTHLDIRG
+245 ASLTHLDIRG

-287 DLAPLKSW
+287 DLASLKAW

-318 RLLKETSKQE
+318 RLLKETNKQE

-336 DFDVKM
+336 EFDVRM
-342 PPADNGQ
+342 LPPDNGQ
-349 SPSITSP
+349 SPSKMSP
-356 TSVAPFATKAPKMT
+356 TTVASIATKAPKAT

-376 GNGIIAGLPPYGRNS
+376 GNGIVAGLPPFGRNS
-391 QIVSFQTRIPPLC
+391 QIVSFQTRTPPLSC

-418 ISVSCQERNIKSLAE
+418 ISVSCQERNIKNLAQ
-433 LIPKPQNAKKLHLS
+433 LIPRPPNAKKLHLS
-447 GNYIHDISLT
+447 GNYIREISPT

-472 NQIVTVQKGVFTNFT
+472 NQIAGVQKSVFANLT

-525 ILAGSFDP
+525 ILAGTFDS

-545 VLRSLPAYVF
+545 VLRSLPAYIF

-577 VLDQLQSLSQIDLEG
+577 VLDQLRSLTQIDLEG
-592 NPWECSCDL
+592 NPWDCACDV
-601 VALKLWLEKLND
+601 VALKLWLQKLSD
-613 GLAAKEVKCASP
+613 GVAAKEVKCASP
-625 VQFSN
+625 AQFSN
-630 IELRHL
+630 IELRL
-636 KNEILCPKLIA
+636 IKNVVLCPRLA
-647 RPPLIHTRA
+647 RPLVTSA
-656 TPVMTSVSSAGVGK
+656 TPLLTSESPAGVGK

-695 VAFCLLVFVLRRN
+695 VAFCVLVIVLRRN

-719 NRECSN
+719 NQECGS

-736 SGKKGAIPGDD
+736 SGKKGSIPGDD
-747 LGGETFIPQ
+747 LGAESFIPQ
-756 TIENFGKS
+756 TIEHIGKS

-791 RNSSET
+791 RNCSD
-797 EKEPLAT
+797 KDKDPLST
-804 LEQNKRLS
+804 LEYNKRLS
-812 TIDELEEFLPNRE
+812 TIDELEEFLPHRE
-825 SSMFIQNFLDSKRE
+825 PSMFLHNFMDTKRD
-839 FNSIGMRGYEI
+839 FNSIGMGGYEI
-850 RYPEKTLDKK
+850 RYPEKTMDKK
-860 MKKSSLIGGNHSK
+860 MKKSLIGGNHSK
-873 IVVEHR
+873 IVVEQR

-908 I
+908 M